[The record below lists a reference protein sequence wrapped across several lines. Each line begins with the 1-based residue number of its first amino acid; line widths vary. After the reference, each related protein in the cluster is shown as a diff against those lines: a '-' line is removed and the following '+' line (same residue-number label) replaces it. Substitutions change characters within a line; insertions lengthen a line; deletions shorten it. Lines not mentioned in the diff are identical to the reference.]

1 MGSSQHNRVWAP
13 PSPSFTPRVRGWKC
27 YDVVYFDIEFS
38 CLQLTYM
45 NLNFM
50 MCPAPNDPFGGP
62 YYRAMHIVLM
72 SFLLIGFGK
81 IYFAVSLRI
90 IRALSSYSKRE

>member
-1 MGSSQHNRVWAP
+1 
-13 PSPSFTPRVRGWKC
+13 
-27 YDVVYFDIEFS
+27 
-38 CLQLTYM
+38 M

-81 IYFAVSLRI
+81 IYFAVSLMI
-90 IRALSSYSKRE
+90 VKALSSDSKRE